1 MAFPITL
8 TNAVDGTTIVA
19 AALHNAVEAK
29 IGIDSSAVVTSLDY
43 LLKNSASVDPGHK
56 HTKSGIICDVATGY
70 VMVSGG
76 VDAAA
81 VWSATP
87 TLTSLTTPTLYGSAA
102 SGGNLQL
109 HSTSHATK
117 GKIYLGS
124 TATVDDV
131 NGRFGVGTGSP
142 SYKLTVY
149 DDATHYIHIGKGAG
163 GIAARTAQQWVGGT
177 CTCNFDIID
186 DTHAWLG
193 VVQNLPIHLGTND
206 LTRLTISGAGAIQ
219 FTAYGAGVLTTD
231 ASGNVTA
238 TGTPSIATSLT
249 VPTVYGSAASAG
261 DLLLSST
268 SHATKGKIK
277 LGGDSFYFHQ
287 TLGCLVLGDSWDSE
301 QLGHLDVRRATGV
314 IASFGQ
320 TYAENPAYG
329 RGQVYITPGSI
340 NSRYYYDNDG
350 SGLYI
355 NYAGYL
361 NSTSYYRSTWIGDG
375 KNNNIATFDGAN
387 RRVGIGT
394 TSPSYKLT
402 VYDDATHYVHIG
414 KGAGGVAARTAQ
426 QWVGGTCTCNFDI
439 IDDTHAWLG
448 VVQNLPIHLG
458 TNNLTR
464 LTISGAGAIQFTA
477 YGAGALTTDAS
488 GNITAVS
495 DMRHKQF
502 RRLFAKGMAELQAID
517 PIVYKWRPESGME
530 TEHEYVGFSA
540 QNVQESLPEAVGQ
553 DSQGYL
559 TLQDRAIL
567 AAVVNAVKGQ
577 QAQIDAL
584 MAQ

>member
-70 VMVSGG
+70 VLVSGG

-124 TATVDDV
+124 TATVDDA
-131 NGRFGVGTGSP
+131 NSRFGIGTTSP

-206 LTRLTISGAGAIQ
+206 
-219 FTAYGAGVLTTD
+219 
-231 ASGNVTA
+231 
-238 TGTPSIATSLT
+238 
-249 VPTVYGSAASAG
+249 
-261 DLLLSST
+261 
-268 SHATKGKIK
+268 
-277 LGGDSFYFHQ
+277 
-287 TLGCLVLGDSWDSE
+287 
-301 QLGHLDVRRATGV
+301 
-314 IASFGQ
+314 
-320 TYAENPAYG
+320 
-329 RGQVYITPGSI
+329 
-340 NSRYYYDNDG
+340 
-350 SGLYI
+350 
-355 NYAGYL
+355 
-361 NSTSYYRSTWIGDG
+361 
-375 KNNNIATFDGAN
+375 
-387 RRVGIGT
+387 
-394 TSPSYKLT
+394 
-402 VYDDATHYVHIG
+402 
-414 KGAGGVAARTAQ
+414 
-426 QWVGGTCTCNFDI
+426 
-439 IDDTHAWLG
+439 
-448 VVQNLPIHLG
+448 
-458 TNNLTR
+458 LTR

-540 QNVQESLPEAVGQ
+540 QNVQESLPEAVGK